1 MHEQVSTQFPSE
13 WVRRKRRDNFHVTVV
28 GTIGS
33 RTAYHW
39 VVVVTSGTNFH
50 QQIVELDF
58 VYPSEAIHLYWD
70 QGEIFESFP
79 DARRHAC
86 GVLAAMQLSIGVVVR
101 SWLGGPVLHACMP
114 SAMFQ
119 ACSCFIWARTALVAQ
134 PILPIASCGL
144 GGQHARGC

>member
-1 MHEQVSTQFPSE
+1 MSTQFPSE

-70 QGEIFESFP
+70 QGELFESFP
-79 DARRHAC
+79 DARPACLWGSGCHA
-86 GVLAAMQLSIGVVVR
+86 AFSR
-101 SWLGGPVLHACMP
+101 
-114 SAMFQ
+114 
-119 ACSCFIWARTALVAQ
+119 CSCRILAWGTRVACVHAICYAL
-134 PILPIASCGL
+134 GL
-144 GGQHARGC
+144 RLLRLGSHSVGCAANSAYS